1 MFITLNC
8 SLSWK
13 DTLLLK
19 IINMSKNIRFFLIFI
34 LGFIIYY
41 FFDLF
46 YFKSIQHFIKELF
59 HSKALAHVSAYSV
72 TLIPIIITLKVLFPQ
87 KKIFNLLSVD
97 KSIFK
102 GFTLAFIGTFP
113 ILIGYIIHFK
123 IAHTINFELLFI
135 NTISS
140 AFFEEIIFRAFLI
153 GILFRFT
160 KLGFLSSILFG
171 SLLFAQVHLYQ
182 SQNTIELIEIFAITF
197 LGSVFFTWIYFEQD
211 FNIWAAIFLHFFMN
225 LYWEVFN
232 VSENVSGNFYGNLYK
247 LLSIILITG
256 IVIYDKKKKK
266 KTFQITG
273 KTLFIKTRE
282 VQS

>member
-1 MFITLNC
+1 
-8 SLSWK
+8 
-13 DTLLLK
+13 
-19 IINMSKNIRFFLIFI
+19 MSKNIRFFLIFI
-34 LGFIIYY
+34 LGFVIYY

-46 YFKSIQHFIKELF
+46 YFKNIQHFIKELF
-59 HSKALAHVSAYSV
+59 RSKALAHVLAYTI
-72 TLIPIIITLKVLFPQ
+72 TLIPIIITLKILFPQ
-87 KKIFNLLSVD
+87 KKIFNLFSLDQNVL
-97 KSIFK
+97 K

-113 ILIGYIIHFK
+113 ILIGYILHFK
-123 IAHTINFELLFI
+123 IAHTLSFESLFI

-197 LGSVFFTWIYFEQD
+197 LGSVFFTWVYFEQD